1 MISCHLNGGLGNQ
14 LFQIFTTIA
23 YALKHSKPFFFL
35 NIHQLGNAE
44 NNSTI
49 RYTYWDKFL
58 SSLQPFLKNINKIPK
73 LNIVKEDTF
82 NEEYNINGN
91 TLLVGYFQKH
101 KYFDSFKNTI
111 CRLIKLE
118 TKKTIVKNMVTIDLE
133 NINYISMHFRSGDY
147 NKYPDVYPILTETYY
162 ENALNNLQIHFENE
176 KEKENETKLTT
187 ILYFCE
193 NDCLLE
199 FERIIEKLKSK
210 FPKLVFE
217 RSSQLLN
224 DWEQMILMSL
234 CNHNIIANST
244 FSWWGAYLNSNEHK
258 TVYYP
263 KQWFIN
269 KDTTELCPEDWNAI
283 NIE

>member
-1 MISCHLNGGLGNQ
+1 MISCNLNGGLGNQ

-23 YALKHSKPFFFL
+23 YALKHSKPFIFL
-35 NIHQLGNAE
+35 NIHQLGNGE

-58 SSLQPFLKNINKIPK
+58 SSLQPFLKQINKIPE
-73 LNIVKEDTF
+73 LNIVNEDTF
-82 NEEYNINGN
+82 NQEYNISGN

-147 NKYPDVYPILTETYY
+147 NNYTNVYPILTETYY
-162 ENALNNLQIHFENE
+162 ENALTNLQIHLE
-176 KEKENETKLTT
+176 KETKLTT

-199 FERIIEKLKSK
+199 FEHIIEKLKIK

-217 RSSQLLN
+217 IYSQLLN

-244 FSWWGAYLNSNEHK
+244 FSWWGAYLNSNK
-258 TVYYP
+258 QKMVYYP
-263 KQWFIN
+263 KKWFIN
-269 KDTTELCPEDWNAI
+269 NDTTELCPEDWISI

>member
-1 MISCHLNGGLGNQ
+1 
-14 LFQIFTTIA
+14 
-23 YALKHSKPFFFL
+23 
-35 NIHQLGNAE
+35 
-44 NNSTI
+44 
-49 RYTYWDKFL
+49 
-58 SSLQPFLKNINKIPK
+58 
-73 LNIVKEDTF
+73 
-82 NEEYNINGN
+82 
-91 TLLVGYFQKH
+91 
-101 KYFDSFKNTI
+101 
-111 CRLIKLE
+111 LIKLE

-162 ENALNNLQIHFENE
+162 ENVLNKLQTAL
-176 KEKENETKLTT
+176 ENETKLTT

-199 FERIIEKLKSK
+199 FERIIEKLKDK

-244 FSWWGAYLNSNEHK
+244 FSWWGAYLNSNERK
-258 TVYYP
+258 MVYYP

-269 KDTTELCPEDWNAI
+269 KDITELFPEYWIAT